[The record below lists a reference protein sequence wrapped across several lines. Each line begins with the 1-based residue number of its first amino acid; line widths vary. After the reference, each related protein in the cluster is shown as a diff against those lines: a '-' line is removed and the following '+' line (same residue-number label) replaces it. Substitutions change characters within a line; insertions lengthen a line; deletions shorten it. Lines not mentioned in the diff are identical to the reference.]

1 MLVAALSQVVHCY
14 PDSVAGSVVGN
25 IVVESEALAD
35 VQAVDTAA
43 FDMAVVEDYEKEDF
57 DMAAVQ
63 IEAGCLEN
71 YQESSFPA
79 DQAQEEGS
87 GGLVL

>member
-1 MLVAALSQVVHCY
+1 MLAAALSQVVRYC

-25 IVVESEALAD
+25 IAVESEALAD
-35 VQAVDTAA
+35 VIAVM
-43 FDMAVVEDYEKEDF
+43 DMAVVEDFEKEDF

-63 IEAGCLEN
+63 IEAGRLEN